1 MATANRE
8 IGVPGVMGDGGVG
21 DFRFSILEWGRM
33 CNPFRVE
40 GVWGLLPG
48 AALVP
53 ALRDLLCPRL

>member
-1 MATANRE
+1 
-8 IGVPGVMGDGGVG
+8 
-21 DFRFSILEWGRM
+21 M

-53 ALRDLLCPRL
+53 ALRDSLCPRL